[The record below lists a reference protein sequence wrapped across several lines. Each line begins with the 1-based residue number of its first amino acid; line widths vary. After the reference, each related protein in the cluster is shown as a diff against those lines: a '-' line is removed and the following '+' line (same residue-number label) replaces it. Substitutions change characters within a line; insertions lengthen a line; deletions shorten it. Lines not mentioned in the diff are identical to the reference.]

1 METPAKTVERLLWL
15 TSIVATYGGGNLL
28 LNLPSCEM
36 GVVCSYNEMFDW
48 KLGMGLLAI
57 GFLSTTFGIQAIVSR
72 SRNKT
77 TWVSI
82 FFDDR
87 TKDEVI
93 NDALEEQEDDVSVI
107 SDGWAKMEEKHLT
120 NRLEEE

>member
-28 LNLPSCEM
+28 LNLPSCEI

-93 NDALEEQEDDVSVI
+93 NDAVEEQEDDVSAI

>member
-28 LNLPSCEM
+28 LNLPSCEI

-93 NDALEEQEDDVSVI
+93 NDALEEQEDDVSAI
-107 SDGWAKMEEKHLT
+107 SDGWAKIEEKHLT